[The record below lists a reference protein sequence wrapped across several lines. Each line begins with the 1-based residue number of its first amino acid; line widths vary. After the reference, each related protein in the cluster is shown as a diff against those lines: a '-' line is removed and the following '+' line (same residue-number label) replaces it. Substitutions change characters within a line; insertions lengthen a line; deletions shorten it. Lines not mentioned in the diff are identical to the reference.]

1 MLTVSALL
9 ALASLVA
16 AQAPSYA
23 PTRVD
28 CPSGDLIERTG
39 SPGNNQTLAQG
50 EQQYLDNR
58 RANVSPQ
65 LWQNYLQENATGST
79 GYDAMQIVNQQPKLA
94 LAVSGG
100 GLRASLYGAGTISAL
115 DNRNSSTAGG
125 LLQLADYISGLSGGS
140 WTVTSIA
147 LNDMEEIY
155 PMVTGEG
162 SSRTGGWNLDA
173 DILAPGGLLSF
184 GDNTDY
190 YDALFEDVRAKAD
203 AGFPVSIT
211 DIWGRSLTYH
221 FLNGTNEENFF
232 STDARHD
239 SGTLFSSIRL
249 TTNFQ
254 AGAMPFPIVVTTSRV
269 SEDQQV
275 SGQSSTVIPLSNTQ
289 FEITPFSFGSF
300 DPTLAARIAVEYMGT
315 QLNNGAPANTSAC
328 VNNFENAGFVMGSS
342 ASLFNAVQTGSFS
355 SDVIQQLIQTLLSQ
369 VTEIQQ
375 SVSSIPLIANYPNTF
390 QNWSPDTGVAFESA
404 GNDILQIT
412 DGGENGENVPIGPL
426 LVKAREV
433 DIIMAIDSSADT
445 DQTWPNGTSLL
456 ATRDRVL
463 QHSRNYT
470 NFPPIP
476 ETQQEFVDQGLNVR
490 PTFFGCNSTVGGYM
504 NASGAYPIVI
514 YAPNAPAPLD
524 NPFLTNTTTLTLN
537 YDYDEVVGFLDSAH
551 ANALKGFPDSSTP
564 NTPDP
569 QWPLCLKCAVVDR
582 ARQRALIN
590 RTEACQSCFNR
601 YCWSDDVAEQ
611 LVNATETAQNNTP
624 SGGDGSNA
632 AASIMPLNAGGVVA
646 SVLAVAAG
654 VALLA

>member
-1 MLTVSALL
+1 MRTVATLL

-23 PTRVD
+23 PVRVQ
-28 CPSGDLIERTG
+28 CPSGDLVERTG
-39 SPGNNQTLAQG
+39 TPTNGDQTLAQG
-50 EQQYLDNR
+50 EEQYLENR
-58 RANVSPQ
+58 RQNVSPQ

-79 GYDAMQIVNQQPKLA
+79 GYDAMQIVNQQPRLG

-125 LLQLADYISGLSGGS
+125 LLQLADYMSGLSGGS
-140 WTVTSIA
+140 WAVTSLA
-147 LNDMEEIY
+147 LNDLEEIY

-162 SSRTGGWNLDA
+162 SSRTGGWMLDR

-184 GDNTDY
+184 SENTDY
-190 YDALFEDVRAKAD
+190 YDALFEDVRAKAN

-211 DIWGRSLTYH
+211 DIWGRALTLH
-221 FLNGTNEENFF
+221 FLNGTNEDNFF
-232 STDARHD
+232 STEARHD

-289 FEITPFSFGSF
+289 FEITPYTFGSF
-300 DPTLAARIAVEYMGT
+300 DPSLAGRIAIEYMGT
-315 QLNNGAPANTSAC
+315 QGNNGQPANTSAC
-328 VNNFENAGFVMGSS
+328 VEYFENAGFVMGSS

-355 SDVIQQLIQTLLSQ
+355 SDVVQQLIQTLL
-369 VTEIQQ
+369 QQ
-375 SVSSIPLIANYPNTF
+375 ITDIEQSTAAIPLIANYPNSF
-390 QNWSPDTGVAFESA
+390 QNWSPNTGVAFESA
-404 GNDILQIT
+404 GNNILQIT

-433 DIIMAIDSSADT
+433 DIVFAMDASADT

-456 ATRDRVL
+456 ATRDRVNQHL
-463 QHSRNYT
+463 QNFT

-490 PTFFGCNSTVGGYM
+490 PTFFGCNSTVGGFM

-514 YAPNAPAPLD
+514 YAPNAPAPLA
-524 NPFLTNTTTLTLN
+524 NPYLTNTTTLTLN
-537 YDYDEVVGFLDSAH
+537 YDYDEVIGFLDSAH
-551 ANALKGFPDSSTP
+551 ANALKGFPDSSSP

-582 ARQRALIN
+582 ARQRAMIN

-611 LVNATETAQNNTP
+611 LVNATQTAQNSQPQQPDNGSASLRT
-624 SGGDGSNA
+624 GGA
-632 AASIMPLNAGGVVA
+632 A
-646 SVLAVAAG
+646 VLAVLAG